1 MNLIQNVWNRLFKK
15 NRKKSDPKNK
25 EGQYPFGETE
35 DVHKIWDL
43 SDKDAYVKHRWRRR
57 IPRFI
62 LPGFVVVLI
71 LALVIWI
78 MPGIINRYSDTDEDQ
93 QIEATLP
100 IRSYGV
106 STRVVTQNV
115 ANLMS
120 GDDIKSELITQ
131 VLYNEPV
138 TVLDKSCAEGF
149 LPIRTQDGI
158 EGYILEEFVTDSLDS
173 IEPGLHKYKLVVS
186 DVSKNVLSHASNGT
200 LMVKVMM
207 NTVLYSDVRG
217 DGVYQVALP
226 DGKTGWLSSNGV
238 IELGVSEA
246 VKKISVRYFVSSVI
260 SFVNVTRI
268 DHGIT
273 MTGMS
278 VEGLAYVASAVN
290 GLTLPRT
297 MEEQQAV
304 GERVDPTYDEVTGL
318 LDVSS
323 IQPGDLVFFKNPN
336 DPISAAPYE
345 MAICTDTGSVIM
357 ASKSRTSLRIVSL
370 TENEAL
376 TSRIIAVR
384 RIFS

>member
-15 NRKKSDPKNK
+15 NRKKSDAKNK

-93 QIEATLP
+93 QVEATLP
-100 IRSYGV
+100 VRSYGV

-207 NTVLYSDVRG
+207 NTVLYSDLRG

>member
-43 SDKDAYVKHRWRRR
+43 SEKDAYVKHRWRRR

-93 QIEATLP
+93 QVEATLP
-100 IRSYGV
+100 VRSYGV

>member
-1 MNLIQNVWNRLFKK
+1 MNFFQRLWNRITHKRLPSKGSKK
-15 NRKKSDPKNK
+15 QTG
-25 EGQYPFGETE
+25 EYPFGQAE
-35 DVHKIWDL
+35 DVQKVWEL
-43 SDKDAYVKHRWRRR
+43 SDKDAYVQLRSRKR

-62 LPGFVVVLI
+62 LPGLAILLI
-71 LALVIWI
+71 LAMVIWI
-78 MPGIINRYSDTDEDQ
+78 MPGIVNRYYATDEEQ
-93 QIEATLP
+93 EIEAVLP
-100 IRSYGV
+100 DRIYDA
-106 STRVVTQNV
+106 STRVVSKDV

-120 GDDIKSELITQ
+120 ADDIKSERITQ

-138 TVLDKSCAEGF
+138 TVLDKPCSEDF

-158 EGYILEEFVTDSLDS
+158 EGYILKEAVTDDLDS
-173 IEPGLHKYKLVVS
+173 VEPGLHKYKLIVS

-207 NTVLYSDVRG
+207 STVLYSDVRG

-226 DGKTGWLSSNGV
+226 DGKTGWIGSSGV
-238 IELGVSEA
+238 IELGVNDT
-246 VKKISVRYFVSSVI
+246 VKKISSRYFVSSVMG
-260 SFVNVTRI
+260 FVNVTRI

-273 MTGMS
+273 MMGMS
-278 VEGLAYVASAVN
+278 VEGLTYVSSAVN

-297 MEEQQAV
+297 IQEQMAA
-304 GERVDPTYDEVTGL
+304 GERVDPKYDEVTGL
-318 LDVSS
+318 LDVTS
-323 IQPGDLVFFKNPN
+323 ILPGDLVFFNNPN

-370 TENEAL
+370 TDNEAL

-384 RIFS
+384 RIFT